1 MQKNIKIMKIE
12 EIFHIQSGYQ
22 ERIDY
27 DNYNNRGYRLIQGK
41 DINKDNSINWAHLDV
56 INVNRD
62 YKNYI
67 VNNGDLLF
75 QARGSKHSFVFVDKD
90 EENTIAGH
98 TFYILKLKSKEILP
112 KYLWIILNSNGL
124 KSEIDKIAGGAII
137 SFITKSNLSNI
148 EIPIPSID
156 EQRTIINLYNVI
168 EKKRTIIN
176 TLSSKYDKI
185 IIGILNEQIFKGVDK

>member
-1 MQKNIKIMKIE
+1 MQKDIKMARIG
-12 EIFHIQSGYQ
+12 EIFQIQSGYQ

-27 DNYNNRGYRLIQGK
+27 DKYDNKEYKLIQGK
-41 DINKDNSINWAHLDV
+41 NINKDNSINWSHLDT
-56 INVNRD
+56 INLNRD

-67 VNNGDLLF
+67 IKKGDMLL
-75 QARGSKHSFVFVDKD
+75 QARGSKHSFVLIDKD

-98 TFYILKLKSKEILP
+98 TFYVLRLKSEEVLP
-112 KYLWIILNSNGL
+112 EYLWIILNSNGVRTQ
-124 KSEIDKIAGGAII
+124 IDKIAGGAII

-148 EIPIPSID
+148 DIPIPCIE

-168 EKKRTIIN
+168 EKKRRIID

-185 IIGILNEQIFKGVDK
+185 IIGILNEKIFKGVNK